1 MSATRR
7 SGDSAGDSWRTI
19 GPLAWPVAR
28 VAAAVLVGVLLV
40 AGLVAALASDQVRH
54 VIAYRFP
61 GGTLG
66 WRGVAVVM
74 ADNARIALAP
84 IAAAYLVELIRPEIG
99 KGWSGWRRALRCA
112 CDATLSTAVLSN
124 VVIVGASYGAYGL
137 RMARYTLPYGPFELL
152 AFVCPL
158 TLYLDARRAS
168 PPRARALALCGM
180 AAVVLTASALME
192 SLLPPL

>member
-1 MSATRR
+1 MSATSNPASR
-7 SGDSAGDSWRTI
+7 AGNPPAAI
-19 GPLAWPVAR
+19 GTLIWPVAR
-28 VAAAVLVGVLLV
+28 IALVVLVAVLLV
-40 AGLVAALASDQVRH
+40 AGLVAAVASAQARE

-61 GGTLG
+61 AGTLG
-66 WRGVAVVM
+66 WRGVAEVM

-84 IAAAYLVELIRPEIG
+84 IAAAYLVELIRPEIPNR
-99 KGWSGWRRALRCA
+99 WSGWRRALRCA
-112 CDATLSTAVLSN
+112 CDATLSTVVLTN

-152 AFVCPL
+152 AFACPL

-168 PPRARALALCGM
+168 PARAKALALCAM
-180 AAVVLTASALME
+180 AAVLLTASALME